1 MTLMAFLRAMPAEE
15 RANALIHGLGAA
27 LSALVGASLI
37 TLAARG
43 GDAWQ
48 IVSAAV
54 FSAALLVLYVAST
67 MYHAV
72 QHRQTKGRLEIVDH
86 AAIFVLIAG
95 TYTPFTLISL
105 RGAWGWALFG
115 VIWALA
121 LIGVVA
127 KLFLTGRFSRLSTL
141 IYLLMGWLVVA
152 VVPMTQAL
160 PLATLLWLLAGGL
173 AYSLGTIFYHNERLP
188 YAHAIWHLFVL
199 AGSAC
204 HVVAVA
210 TQVLPA

>member
-1 MTLMAFLRAMPAEE
+1 
-15 RANALIHGLGAA
+15 
-27 LSALVGASLI
+27 
-37 TLAARG
+37 
-43 GDAWQ
+43 
-48 IVSAAV
+48 
-54 FSAALLVLYVAST
+54 
-67 MYHAV
+67 
-72 QHRQTKGRLEIVDH
+72 
-86 AAIFVLIAG
+86 VLIAG

-105 RGAWGWALFG
+105 RGAWGWSLFG
-115 VIWALA
+115 VIWGLA
-121 LIGVVA
+121 LVGVVA
-127 KLFLTGRFSRLSTL
+127 KLFLTGRFARLSTL
-141 IYLLMGWLVVA
+141 IYLLMGWLVVVA

-188 YAHAIWHLFVL
+188 YAHAVWHLFVL

>member
-1 MTLMAFLRAMPAEE
+1 MTFLPSMPAEE
-15 RANALIHGLGAA
+15 RANTLTHGFGAV
-27 LSALVGASLI
+27 LSVLAGAVLVTI
-37 TLAARG
+37 AARG

-54 FSAALLVLYVAST
+54 FSAALLVLYAAST
-67 MYHAV
+67 VYHAV
-72 QHRQTKGRLEIVDH
+72 QHHKAKARLEIVDH

-105 RGAWGWALFG
+105 RGAWGWSLFG
-115 VIWALA
+115 VIWGLA

-141 IYLLMGWLVVA
+141 IYLLMGWLVVVA

-160 PLATLLWLLAGGL
+160 PLATLLWLLVGGL
-173 AYSLGTIFYHNERLP
+173 AYSLGTVFYHNERLR

-199 AGSAC
+199 GGSAC